1 MDEITVSDL
10 DNFCRRIS
18 EQNKICKD
26 MAEHLKRE
34 KAVLEKMKAEGMA
47 HLEALE
53 RENYKSDFCTIYTKN
68 NFSVKLPAEPHNRKK
83 FFNWMK
89 EKGIFESKI
98 SVHSKTLVTMYN
110 EFFELAQD
118 PDFSIPGITDV
129 KAYQTLNIR
138 SK

>member
-10 DNFCRRIS
+10 DNFCERIDM
-18 EQNKICKD
+18 QNTICKKA
-26 MAEHLKRE
+26 AEVLKEE
-34 KAVLEKMKAEGMA
+34 KALLESMKAEGMA
-47 HLEALE
+47 HLEGLE
-53 RENYKSDFCTIYTKN
+53 RENYKSDFCTIYMKN
-68 NFSVKLPAEPHNRKK
+68 NFSVKLPAEPHNREK

-89 EKGIFESKI
+89 DKGIFESKI
-98 SVHSKTLVTMYN
+98 SVHSRTLVTMYN